1 MGSGRLWHPRSDMSR
16 SPLSPCLVRVPA
28 LGLVVVLACATTGAG
43 VKHVPRTGLVAADYY
58 PLAEGWKWAYDLEK
72 DGEKI
77 LAVYAVT
84 ESSPEGATILAGGE
98 RLSYAISP
106 DGIAQADSSGVGDY
120 VLKNPLTK
128 GATWPVAGGT
138 AQVVS
143 TTEEVTIDAGHFYDC
158 AIVEVTRT
166 DPPRLARTTFA
177 PDVGPIAIEQQVQ
190 QGGKYV
196 VTARAR
202 LRSVTKP
209 GDDPFGLPKAK

>member
-1 MGSGRLWHPRSDMSR
+1 MS
-16 SPLSPCLVRVPA
+16 LSPHPARAPA
-28 LGLVVVLACATTGAG
+28 LGLVAALACAPGCATTGAG

-72 DGEKI
+72 DGDKI
-77 LAVYAVT
+77 LAIYAVI
-84 ESSPEGATILAGGE
+84 EKSPEGATILTGSE

-196 VTARAR
+196 VTARAPCGR
-202 LRSVTKP
+202 
-209 GDDPFGLPKAK
+209 